1 MYTTWLSVVV
11 GERGRYC
18 SGRLSGTSLWEAVH
32 IIRNQAKP
40 YDHTDRSVAPLYTI
54 MRHPPYYGKSA
65 DRNKKGWMETEKK
78 KIGMKGW
85 KEKRRNDR
93 RKEITKE

>member
-1 MYTTWLSVVV
+1 
-11 GERGRYC
+11 
-18 SGRLSGTSLWEAVH
+18 
-32 IIRNQAKP
+32 
-40 YDHTDRSVAPLYTI
+40 
-54 MRHPPYYGKSA
+54 MRHPPYYDKSA
-65 DRNKKGWMETEKK
+65 DRNKKGWMEKEKK